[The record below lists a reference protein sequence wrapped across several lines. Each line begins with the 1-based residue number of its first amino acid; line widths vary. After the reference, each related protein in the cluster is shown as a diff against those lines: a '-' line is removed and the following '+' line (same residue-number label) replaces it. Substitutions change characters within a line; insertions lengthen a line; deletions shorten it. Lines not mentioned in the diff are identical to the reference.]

1 MSTLSDRVL
10 GTPPTNSSKIPSPPT
25 GFLNAVARIH
35 LSHLMRDPF
44 VRDAF
49 ERAEHDGGDSEGA
62 FVSEDHPK
70 TLDGGAA
77 EVIGPPAGAF
87 WRWWRADP

>member
-1 MSTLSDRVL
+1 MSTSSNRVL
-10 GTPPTNSSKIPSPPT
+10 STPPTNSSKIPSPPT

-49 ERAEHDGGDSEGA
+49 ERAEQNGGDDEGA
-62 FVSEDHPK
+62 FVSKDHPK

-77 EVIGPPAGAF
+77 EVIGATDRRILAMVEG
-87 WRWWRADP
+87 